1 MGLLDVNGFIE
12 SGEIIYNGEDLA
24 KYKDEKEWLKIRGRE
39 IAMVLQDPMTSL
51 NPLKT
56 IGKQIQE
63 AVELHQ
69 GLKGDA
75 AYKATLG

>member
-1 MGLLDVNGFIE
+1 
-12 SGEIIYNGEDLA
+12 
-24 KYKDEKEWLKIRGRE
+24 
-39 IAMVLQDPMTSL
+39 MVFQDPMTSL

-69 GLKGDA
+69 GLKGKA
-75 AYKATLG
+75 AYDAVLEVLTDVGIDDPQRR